1 MHDVI
6 IIGAGPAGLSA
17 ALVLARCRRDIVLI
31 DHGHGRNRFARNMNG
46 FLTRDGVP
54 PKEFRELARRDL
66 SKYQIRCID
75 EEVVHACPEGNGFLV
90 TLKSGEGLRA
100 RKVLLATGVSDLL
113 PRLDGFM
120 ECYGKTVHHC
130 PYCDGY
136 EHRDQRIATYGRGNA
151 AIGIALTLRT
161 WSADVTACLDGEEA
175 DDSHI
180 AIAKKNG
187 ITVRR
192 ELVTRLHHE
201 EGELRAL
208 HFARGEPLNADAM
221 FFNTGQVQRSGLPK
235 LLNCAFDNDGGV
247 KTADRQQTTIPGLF
261 LAGDADKEVQFVIV
275 AAAQGATAAV
285 GINRELQ
292 DEERGTPAPP
302 SHRAPTPS
310 S

>member
-17 ALVLARCRRDIVLI
+17 ALVLARCRRKIVLI
-31 DHGHGRNRFARNMNG
+31 DHGHGRNRFARKMNG
-46 FLTRDGVP
+46 FLTRDGVSP
-54 PKEFRELARRDL
+54 AEFRELARRDL
-66 SKYQIRCID
+66 SKYEIRCID
-75 EEVVHACPEGNGFLV
+75 EEVVHACPEGDGFLV
-90 TLKSGEGLRA
+90 TLKSGEKLRS

-120 ECYGKTVHHC
+120 ECYGKSVHHC

-136 EHRDQRIATYGRGNA
+136 EHRDQRIATYGKGNA

-161 WSADVTACLDGEEA
+161 WSANITACLDGKEA
-175 DDSHI
+175 DSAHI
-180 AIAKKNG
+180 ALAQKNG
-187 ITVRR
+187 IAVRHERVARLEHEKGALRTV
-192 ELVTRLHHE
+192 
-201 EGELRAL
+201 
-208 HFARGEPLNADAM
+208 HFAQGEPLGADAL

-235 LLNCAFDNDGGV
+235 LLNCAFDEDGGV
-247 KTADRQQTTIPGLF
+247 RTADRQQTTIPGLF

-292 DEERGTPAPP
+292 DEERGTPDSPSRQAPRP
-302 SHRAPTPS
+302 SW
-310 S
+310 